1 MSKKGYNPSEIESK
15 WYDYWMEN
23 KIFKSTPDER
33 EPYSIVIP
41 PPNVTGI
48 LHMGHILNNTIQ
60 DILIRKARMEGK
72 NACWVPGT
80 DHAAIATES
89 KVVNLLREQGITKG
103 EISREKFLEHCF
115 EWKDKYGGIII
126 DQLKTMGAS
135 CDWDR
140 ERFTMEPS
148 LNKSVTEIFNIWFDK
163 GYIYR
168 GWKIVNWDPKAQTA
182 VSNEE
187 VIRKDVQSNL
197 YYIKYQIKGSDEFAT
212 IATTRPE
219 TIMGDTAICVHPDD
233 TRYTHLIGKTVIV
246 PLINREVPIIA
257 DDYIDLE
264 FGTGMLKVT
273 PAHDTNDYEIG
284 QRHHLETVDCFN
296 ADGTI
301 SAAGQIYVGEDR
313 FVVRKKISKQLEA
326 EGFLLKTEQ
335 ITNNVG
341 YSERNSDT
349 VIEPRLSLQ
358 WFVNMEHIVTPA
370 LENVMNDNIKLLP
383 AKFKNTYKHWLE
395 NIRDWGISRQLWW
408 GHQIPVWYYGEEFV
422 VAKDEAEAL
431 TKAQAKFN
439 NSSLTLADL
448 KQDEDVLDT
457 WFSSMLWPISVFD
470 GFGEDKTEF
479 NYYYPTNVLVT
490 GWDIIF
496 FWVARMI
503 FAGYEFTPAF
513 KMEDGSERPLEAQKP
528 FQDVYF
534 TGMVRD
540 EKRRKMSKSLGN
552 SPDPMDLMATYG
564 ADGVRFG
571 MMSCSSAGNDL
582 LFDEKLCDQGK
593 KFSNKIWSANGLIDM
608 WREDVAIAPRGLNPL
623 NTGNEATIAW
633 FESKLNETIN
643 SVDKSMAD
651 YRISEALMT
660 LRAFIWDDFC
670 STYLEYVKPTYGE
683 KQDENTLNVT
693 IGFFEKTLQLLHPF
707 MPFITEELWQQLGK
721 RASGSSINL
730 TTWPTAG
737 AVDKSS
743 INKGDYAA
751 EIISSVMNIRMKNS
765 LKWAD
770 KLTTFVLADDES
782 VYADF
787 TDKIIKLSGLESLE
801 KVSEEQKGCE
811 SFIVKGQQ
819 FFIELNLE
827 IDVEAKKAELEEK
840 LKYAKG
846 FLMSVQ
852 KKLSNERF
860 VNNAPEKVI
869 TIERQKMAD
878 KEAEIK
884 LLEESL
890 ASL

>member
-1 MSKKGYNPSEIESK
+1 MSKIGYNPSEIEKK

-23 KIFKSTPDER
+23 KIFKSTPDQR
-33 EPYSIVIP
+33 EPFTIVIP

-60 DILIRKARMEGK
+60 DILIRRARMLGK

-89 KVVNLLREQGITKG
+89 KVVNLLREQGIAKR
-103 EISREKFLEHCF
+103 EIGREAFLKHCF

-140 ERFTMEPS
+140 ERFTMEPT
-148 LNKSVTEIFNIWFDK
+148 LNKAVMEIFNIWYEK

-168 GWKIVNWDPKAQTA
+168 DWKIVNWDPKAQTTL
-182 VSNEE
+182 SNEE
-187 VIRKDVQSNL
+187 VIRKEVQSNL
-197 YYIKYQIKGSDEFAT
+197 YYIKYKIKGTDDFAT

-233 TRYTHLIGKTVIV
+233 ERYKHLHGKTVIV
-246 PLINREVPIIA
+246 PMVNREVPIIC
-257 DDYIDLE
+257 DDYIDIA

-273 PAHDTNDYEIG
+273 PAHDTNDYALG
-284 QRHHLETVDCFN
+284 QKHGLETIDCFN

-301 SAAGQIYVGEDR
+301 AEIAKVFVGEDR
-313 FVVRKKISKQLEA
+313 FVVRKKVAKLLE
-326 EGFLLKTEQ
+326 EQGLLVKTEQ

-341 YSERNSDT
+341 FSERNSDT
-349 VIEPRLSLQ
+349 VVEPRLSLQ
-358 WFVNMEHIVTPA
+358 WFVNMEEIVKPA

-383 AKFKNTYKHWLE
+383 PKFKNTYKHWLE
-395 NIRDWGISRQLWW
+395 NIREWPISRQLWW
-408 GHQIPVWYYGEEFV
+408 GHQIPVWYYGDNFV
-422 VAKDEAEAL
+422 VAHNETEAL
-431 TKAQAKFN
+431 AKAQAKFN
-439 NSSLTLADL
+439 NPSLTLADL

-470 GFGEDKTEF
+470 GFGDDKTDF

-503 FAGYEFTPAF
+503 FAGYEFTPDF
-513 KMEDGSERPLEAQKP
+513 KMADCSERPLEAQKP
-528 FQDVYF
+528 FGDVYF

-540 EKRRKMSKSLGN
+540 NQRRKMSKSLGN
-552 SPDPMDLMATYG
+552 SPDPMDLMKIYG

-593 KFSNKIWSANGLIDM
+593 KFSNKIWNAYALIEM
-608 WREDVAIAPRGLNPL
+608 WKVDAAPGK
-623 NTGNEATIAW
+623 NEENEITIKW
-633 FESKLNETIN
+633 FENKLNETII
-643 SVDKSMAD
+643 SIDKSLAD
-651 YRISEALMT
+651 YRISEALMN
-660 LRAFIWDDFC
+660 LYNFVWNDFF
-670 STYLEYVKPTYGE
+670 STYLEYVKPNFGE
-683 KQDENTLNVT
+683 KQDENTLQT
-693 IGFFEKTLQLLHPF
+693 TLAFFEKIMQLLHPF
-707 MPFITEELWQQLGK
+707 MPFITEEIWQKMNERKIGE
-721 RASGSSINL
+721 SINL
-730 TTWPTAG
+730 TTWPKAG
-737 AVDKSS
+737 KVDKLL
-743 INKGDYAA
+743 IEKGDYAA
-751 EIISSVMNIRMKNS
+751 EIITSIINIRKKNGVKNATKLNAYVVTDNIEIYTDFHNKIEKMGGLARLEQRANE
-765 LKWAD
+765 LKGAE
-770 KLTTFVLADDES
+770 T
-782 VYADF
+782 
-787 TDKIIKLSGLESLE
+787 
-801 KVSEEQKGCE
+801 
-811 SFIVKGQQ
+811 FIVKGQQ
-819 FFIELNLE
+819 FYVALNLE
-827 IDVEAKKAELEEK
+827 IDADAKRKELEEK

-846 FLMSVQ
+846 FLASVQ
-852 KKLSNERF
+852 AKLNNERF
-860 VNNAPEKVI
+860 VSGAPEQVI
-869 TIERQKMAD
+869 ALERQKLAD